1 MRDRMI
7 DLTLSAA
14 SDAIKARRISPL
26 EITQHCLSR
35 IERSELR
42 AFIVVDSE
50 GAVEAAKALTAEW
63 DRGNVRG
70 PLHGIPIAYKDLFFI
85 EGLPTTCGTG
95 KRDYFTA
102 ERTATVVGRLA
113 DAGTVTLG
121 KLNMTELAMGPFG
134 DNPHHGDVRNPWALD
149 RSAGGSSSGS
159 AVAVA
164 ARLAFGALGSDTGG
178 SIRQPAAY
186 CGIVGLKPT
195 YGRVSR
201 AGAMPLSWS
210 LDHVGP
216 VARTVRDVALLF
228 QVIAGHDPLD
238 PTTSAATVEDFLYA
252 IDRPID
258 RARVGIPRNYYWDGL
273 DPEIETAV
281 RGATD
286 AISALGAKLADVDL
300 PDPKVMNAI
309 STVMARSEGTT
320 MHGAFSREHPG
331 DLQPATNAR
340 LQLGY
345 QICATDY
352 LQATR
357 LRVQLAREFL
367 HEVFSQVDML
377 ITPVVPDIAP
387 VLKTVTAGGIDAVLE
402 QIGRVTQFT
411 RPLNG
416 LGFPAISVP
425 CGFSKSGLPV
435 AFQLVGRPF
444 DEMSLFQVAH
454 RYEQSFSWWE
464 RCPVP
469 LNSTKENDR

>member
-1 MRDRMI
+1 MLDMI
-7 DLTLSAA
+7 GLTLSAA

-26 EITQHCLSR
+26 EMTQQCLSR
-35 IERSELR
+35 IECSELR
-42 AFIVVDSE
+42 AFTVVDRQ
-50 GAVEAAKALTAEW
+50 GALEAAKALTAEW
-63 DRGNVRG
+63 DRGSVRG
-70 PLHGIPIAYKDLFFI
+70 PLHGIPLAYKDLFFI

-95 KRDYFTA
+95 KHDYFTA
-102 ERTATVVGRLA
+102 ERTATVVRRLSE
-113 DAGTVTLG
+113 AGAVTLG

-159 AVAVA
+159 AAAVA
-164 ARLAFGALGSDTGG
+164 AGLALGALGSDTGG

-216 VARTVRDVALLF
+216 MARTVRDVALLF

-238 PTTSAATVEDFLYA
+238 PTTSAANVEDFLHG
-252 IDRPID
+252 IERPID
-258 RARVGIPRNYYWDGL
+258 GVRVGVPRNYYWDGL
-273 DPEIETAV
+273 EPEIETAV

-309 STVMARSEGTT
+309 STVIARSEGTAV
-320 MHGAFSREHPG
+320 HGAFSREHPR

-340 LQLGY
+340 LELGY
-345 QICATDY
+345 QISATDY

-367 HEVFSQVDML
+367 HDVFSRVDVL
-377 ITPVVPDIAP
+377 VTPVVPDIPP
-387 VLKTVTAGGIDAVLE
+387 VLNTVTAGGIDALLE

-416 LGFPAISVP
+416 LGLPAISVP
-425 CGFSKSGLPV
+425 CGVSKSGLPL
-435 AFQLVGRPF
+435 AYQLVGRPF

-454 RYEQSFSWWE
+454 RYEQSFNWWE
-464 RCPVP
+464 RFPAP
-469 LNSTKENDR
+469 LNSTEENER